1 VTQLNRQHQQLGRQN
16 RIPQCRLVVYS
27 SEHVN
32 EALLAKAA
40 AATLGGSAGLPLEVT
55 RRIVTERGKGRT
67 FQASSLARRTVKEQS
82 STTFMEPTVLPIGHG
97 SEIPV
102 QRLPSRPWRLA
113 TRRGPTPDGCGA
125 GRGRRL
131 SCSIVC
137 SVRTIGSF
145 VSPPATFRLGEP
157 IRDDVEGFKIVA
169 VSEVAAVHVNVLR
182 ARRRKAGAALPG
194 HDAVGFAVDARGGE
208 AQWVLPTDTGG
219 LGNNFR
225 GVGAPV
231 DQVPHAPS
239 VTGLVI
245 TAERGAK
252 SDDRPDVIGKLPR
265 QLARIDAAR
274 TPADDAHPL
283 PAAAGSQLVKT
294 RRQFVFHAGPV
305 PKVVPLPPVVGPIPE
320 LTQDMAEESS
330 GFCARQK
337 PRNHQNRVSI
347 AVGPALDEVTGQSCT
362 QIFHDGAPFA

>member
-1 VTQLNRQHQQLGRQN
+1 VTQLHQQHQQLGRQN

-27 SEHVN
+27 SEHDN

-67 FQASSLARRTVKEQS
+67 FQAPSLARRTVKEQS

-137 SVRTIGSF
+137 SVRMIGSF

-194 HDAVGFAVDARGGE
+194 SNRRTGPGARKDTATCCLCRKSPSTSPTTRVWMLHCRNTYHRE
-208 AQWVLPTDTGG
+208 ADMGSG
-219 LGNNFR
+219 
-225 GVGAPV
+225 
-231 DQVPHAPS
+231 
-239 VTGLVI
+239 
-245 TAERGAK
+245 
-252 SDDRPDVIGKLPR
+252 
-265 QLARIDAAR
+265 R
-274 TPADDAHPL
+274 TRH
-283 PAAAGSQLVKT
+283 AAGSVLRILAWPPATTESGTGSRKERI
-294 RRQFVFHAGPV
+294 RRMWIPGWVLDRTGSGGP
-305 PKVVPLPPVVGPIPE
+305 
-320 LTQDMAEESS
+320 
-330 GFCARQK
+330 
-337 PRNHQNRVSI
+337 
-347 AVGPALDEVTGQSCT
+347 
-362 QIFHDGAPFA
+362 